1 MILFPFTKCH
11 LAFFPASVYRMRKN
25 MSELGAFKASYTFY
39 IDILKFKYQ
48 IMINVMEAW
57 L

>member
-1 MILFPFTKCH
+1 
-11 LAFFPASVYRMRKN
+11 MRKN